1 MRLYSY
7 AASANCLKVRQLL
20 RILERP
26 YEHVEVDIF
35 AGDTL
40 TDAYARLNPL
50 RETPVLELDD
60 GTPLTQSNAILGYL
74 ADGTPW
80 AASDRLEGAQI
91 AAWLV
96 FEQERVM
103 GGIGGPRFR
112 LITGRA
118 GAERLAG
125 RVAVGRGALDVLQAR
140 LAERPWLV
148 GAGPTI
154 ADVSVAAYTS
164 VAGDVGL
171 DLAGWPAVAAWLDR
185 LRAVPGFVDD
195 LEPYPP
201 NARPDAGRSIYDP
214 APAL

>member
-60 GTPLTQSNAILGYL
+60 GTPLTQSTAILGYL

-80 AASDRLEGAQI
+80 AGSDRVQRAEI
-91 AAWLV
+91 AAWLA
-96 FEQERVM
+96 FEQERLM
-103 GGIGGPRFR
+103 AGIGGARVR

-118 GAERLAG
+118 SGEQLAR
-125 RVAVGRGALDVLQAR
+125 RVAVGHGALDVLQAR
-140 LAERPWLV
+140 LARRPWLV
-148 GAGPTI
+148 
-154 ADVSVAAYTS
+154 
-164 VAGDVGL
+164 
-171 DLAGWPAVAAWLDR
+171 
-185 LRAVPGFVDD
+185 
-195 LEPYPP
+195 
-201 NARPDAGRSIYDP
+201 
-214 APAL
+214 